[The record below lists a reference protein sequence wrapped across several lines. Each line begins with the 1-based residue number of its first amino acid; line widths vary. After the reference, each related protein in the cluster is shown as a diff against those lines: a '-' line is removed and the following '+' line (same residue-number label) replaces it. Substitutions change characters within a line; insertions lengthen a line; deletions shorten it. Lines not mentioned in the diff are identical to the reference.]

1 MKWPVDL
8 AEEAL
13 KQLKAIPPDRRKRVL
28 DDIRELEEDPFRG
41 LVKPLKGKKFEG
53 RNGRFP
59 ADTALSSYRY
69 TRLERFR
76 FCWFFSAMRRPIDRS
91 GASAGHLCCGCT
103 PA

>member
-28 DDIRELEEDPFRG
+28 DDIRELGEDPFRG

-53 RNGRFP
+53 RYRKISGR
-59 ADTALSSYRY
+59 YRII
-69 TRLERFR
+69 FI
-76 FCWFFSAMRRPIDRS
+76 PIHPSRTVQV
-91 GASAGHLCCGCT
+91 LLVLLRNEKT
-103 PA
+103 YR